1 MIKDIEAHSR
11 EIAELCQRYGV
22 RRLAVFGSAATGHTH
37 PGSDVDL
44 LVEFDLDSTA
54 DYADRF
60 FGLQE
65 SLQQLFGKPVDLV
78 VESAVRNPYFRQ
90 SIEETQELLYAA

>member
-1 MIKDIEAHSR
+1 MIEDIETQSR
-11 EIAELCQRYGV
+11 EIAELCRRYGV
-22 RRLAVFGSAATGHTH
+22 RRLAVFGSAATGHIH
-37 PGSDVDL
+37 AGSDVDF
-44 LVEFDLDSTA
+44 LVEFDLESTA

-65 SLQQLFGKPVDLV
+65 SLKQLFGKPVDLV
-78 VESAVRNPYFRQ
+78 VESAIKNPYFRQ